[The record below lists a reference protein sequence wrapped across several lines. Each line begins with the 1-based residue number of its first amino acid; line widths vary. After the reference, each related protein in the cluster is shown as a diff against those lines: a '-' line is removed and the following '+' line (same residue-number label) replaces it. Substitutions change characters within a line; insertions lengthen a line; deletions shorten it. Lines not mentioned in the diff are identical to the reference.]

1 MNAHSTISR
10 CYEEQFQL
18 SKFPFSQCHCMRGSW
33 VDWSSHFGHLHR
45 ALIGVNAFE
54 RGPQYRVPSRDF
66 LYLSPY
72 VFCTVTCHP
81 LYFRALSKARPG
93 NHDPFLDKPP
103 FLVQAFT
110 MECPEDASFWLQDL
124 IRYMTIFGARMF
136 CQSKWEVLA
145 DCRILSMLVNHN
157 DVHACHSGDYGIM
170 SSLSLDISTA
180 KLDRR
185 L

>member
-1 MNAHSTISR
+1 VRLCVKILFARQVYTMNAHSTISR
-10 CYEEQFQL
+10 CCEEQFQL
-18 SKFPFSQCHCMRGSW
+18 SKLPFSQCHYMRGSW
-33 VDWSSHFGHLHR
+33 VAKADWSSHFGHLHR

-110 MECPEDASFWLQDL
+110 TSAL
-124 IRYMTIFGARMF
+124 RTHHFG
-136 CQSKWEVLA
+136 
-145 DCRILSMLVNHN
+145 CRTS
-157 DVHACHSGDYGIM
+157 SG
-170 SSLSLDISTA
+170 T
-180 KLDRR
+180 
-185 L
+185 